1 MAIDFTSSNGDPHSP
16 TSLHFSDPTGALN
29 CYERAIASVGEVL
42 RPYDADNMYPV
53 YGFGAKIRL
62 ADGSLSACQHCFP
75 VYPGGLEVHGIEG
88 ILQAYRDAKTAVT
101 FFGPTLF
108 APLIRATTEKVA
120 AMGCSQEHQKYV
132 ILLVLTDG
140 VINDLELTK
149 QAIIDASHHPLS
161 IIIVGVGAAD
171 FSEMHE
177 LDSDDAL
184 LSAGGKTAV
193 RDIVQFVALRDFSGG
208 SSAAALAEHVLCEV
222 PGQMLSFFQRSRIT
236 PNPPVQTLPA
246 EVAQVAASAP
256 AMPVGLVSEA

>member
-193 RDIVQFVALRDFSGG
+193 RDIVQFVA
-208 SSAAALAEHVLCEV
+208 
-222 PGQMLSFFQRSRIT
+222 
-236 PNPPVQTLPA
+236 
-246 EVAQVAASAP
+246 
-256 AMPVGLVSEA
+256 